1 MQRNQIVVKIIR
13 YCTKTGFI
21 DFMSQPFN
29 IVETPT
35 AETPSAQPAQKP
47 ARTIA
52 LQVSYDGT
60 NYSGWQRQPGLRTV
74 QGCIEDAVESLVF
87 PAGTPLEKRPPD
99 SDWPVIE
106 VRGSSRTDAGV
117 HALGQ
122 VAAFRTDR
130 EIEPRSWAGAINS
143 RLPEDIRILKS
154 WQECD
159 DFNPIGDTK
168 RKRYRYVIYNARDLR
183 GDLFLRSHAWGVR
196 QTLNVD
202 LMREAGQK
210 LVGTHDFY
218 GFVNSGGKRD
228 DTVRTILDLTVE
240 SSVCPRT
247 GVDLT
252 IIEVEGTGF
261 LYNMVRI
268 IAGTLAFIGR
278 GKIPPESIDQMLEQR
293 NRALGGVTAP
303 AQGLFLV
310 QIWYE

>member
-1 MQRNQIVVKIIR
+1 
-13 YCTKTGFI
+13 
-21 DFMSQPFN
+21 MSEPFVN
-29 IVETPT
+29 SEVPFTD
-35 AETPSAQPAQKP
+35 TPSAQPAEKP

-52 LQVSYDGT
+52 LRVAYDGT
-60 NYSGWQRQPGLRTV
+60 NYRGWQRQPKLRTV
-74 QGCIEDAVESLVF
+74 QGCIEDAVESLVY
-87 PAGTPLEKRPPD
+87 PDGTPLEKRPQEP
-99 SDWPVIE
+99 DWPVIE

-122 VAAFRTDR
+122 VAAFRTNR
-130 EIEPRSWAGAINS
+130 EIKPRSWAGALNS
-143 RLPEDIRILKS
+143 RLPADIRILES
-154 WQECD
+154 WLERD

-168 RKRYRYVIYNARDLR
+168 RKRYRYVIYDAGDLR

-196 QTLNVD
+196 QKLNVD
-202 LMREAGQK
+202 LMRSAGQK

-240 SSVCPRT
+240 PSVCPRT
-247 GVDLT
+247 GVGLT

-278 GKIPPESIDQMLEQR
+278 GKIPPESVDQMLEQR
-293 NRALGGVTAP
+293 DRSLGGVTAP
-303 AQGLFLV
+303 PQGLFLV
-310 QIWYE
+310 QIWYD